1 MMETGLFIRD
11 VSKAFAGLRAVDKVS
26 LTATC
31 GKITA
36 VIGPNGAG
44 KTTLFNCVTG
54 LLEADQSDS
63 ILVREN
69 GREEPLRG
77 RSQEEICTLGIARTF
92 QQVRLFDSLSVIDN
106 VALGRLVQRSMS
118 FPAILLDRVLGRH
131 AHRTLHEEART
142 FLNQVGLGHLEHV
155 LAGALDHG
163 NRRRLEIA
171 RALATGPSVL
181 LLDEPAAGMNRVET
195 AKLMDLLKSLRA
207 QNLAVLLIEHDM
219 HLVTGVSDWI
229 YVLNYG
235 RLLAQGTPSDVVHHP
250 EVIEAYLGTS
260 VPTAC

>member
-1 MMETGLFIRD
+1 MEPGLFIRD
-11 VSKAFAGLRAVDKVS
+11 VSKAFSGLRAVDKVS
-26 LTATC
+26 MKATR
-31 GKITA
+31 GRITA

-54 LLEADQSDS
+54 ILQADASDS

-69 GREEPLRG
+69 GRTEPLAG
-77 RSQEEICTLGIARTF
+77 RSQEEICSLGIARTF

-106 VALGRLVQRSMS
+106 AALGSLARRSS
-118 FPAILLDRVLGRH
+118 SLTAILLDRMLGRR
-131 AHRTLHEEART
+131 AHKAVQEEART
-142 FLNQVGLGHLEHV
+142 FLNQVGLGDFEHA

-195 AKLMDLLKSLRA
+195 ARLMDLLRA
-207 QNLAVLLIEHDM
+207 LKARNIAVLLIEHDM

-235 RLLAQGTPSDVVHHP
+235 RLLAEGPPGEVVRNP
-250 EVIEAYLGTS
+250 QVVEAYLGS
-260 VPTAC
+260 PVQPTC

>member
-1 MMETGLFIRD
+1 MEAGLFIRD

-26 LTATC
+26 LSATR
-31 GKITA
+31 GRITA

-54 LLEADQSDS
+54 LLEADESDS
-63 ILVREN
+63 VLVRED
-69 GREEPLRG
+69 GSEERLTG
-77 RSQEEICTLGIARTF
+77 RSQEEVCTLGIARTF
-92 QQVRLFDSLSVIDN
+92 QQVRLFDSLSAIDN
-106 VALGRLVQRSMS
+106 VALGRLVRRSTGI
-118 FPAILLDRVLGRH
+118 PAILVDRMLSRR

-142 FLNQVGLGHLEHV
+142 FLDQVGLGDLEHA
-155 LAGALDHG
+155 LAGSLDHG

-195 AKLMDLLKSLRA
+195 AKLMDLLRDLRA

-235 RLLAQGTPSDVVHHP
+235 RLLAQGTPGDIVRDP
-250 EVIEAYLGTS
+250 QVIEAYLGS
-260 VPTAC
+260 PAHPTC